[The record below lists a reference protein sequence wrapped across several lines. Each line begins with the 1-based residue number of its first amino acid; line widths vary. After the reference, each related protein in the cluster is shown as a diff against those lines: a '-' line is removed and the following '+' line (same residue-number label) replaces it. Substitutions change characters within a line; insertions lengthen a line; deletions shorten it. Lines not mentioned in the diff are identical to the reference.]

1 MTNVSALDKPDLD
14 ASGSLDPTVMS
25 ARRIIGVYIGE
36 ARYEFLR
43 AMRVPGFAVPFLV
56 LPLALY
62 LFFAVVMFGPIRD
75 PKAAISIFTAFSVF
89 GVMGPGMFGA
99 GAFLATDREG
109 GLLTLKKALPV
120 PPAAYLLA
128 KALVAMLL
136 VVFITLT
143 LLIAGPLAG
152 HLTLTPGQALRFAI
166 VNVLGT
172 LPFCALGLFIGTR
185 ASAKSAPAFVNL
197 LYLPMIYLSGFF
209 FPLPKALQPIE
220 FASPAYY
227 LDQLALGALGVP
239 IRGPSPILDVLVLT
253 VATLVFA
260 TLAVRRLTRAY

>member
-1 MTNVSALDKPDLD
+1 MT
-14 ASGSLDPTVMS
+14 SLIAQNADSSVAGPIAATP
-25 ARRIIGVYIGE
+25 ANRLLGAYIAE

-43 AMRVPGFAVPFLV
+43 AIRVPGFAVPFLV

-62 LFFAVVMFGPIRD
+62 LFFAVVLFGPIKD
-75 PKAAISIFTAFSVF
+75 PKAAISIFTAFAAF

-99 GAFLATDREG
+99 GVFLATDREG
-109 GLLTLKKALPV
+109 GLLTLKRALPV

-136 VVFITLT
+136 VSLIVLM

-152 HLTLTPGQALRFAI
+152 HLTLHPGQAVRFAI
-166 VNVLGT
+166 VSILGT
-172 LPFCALGLFIGTR
+172 LPFCALGLFIGTC
-185 ASAKSAPAFVNL
+185 AGAKGAPAFVNL

-209 FPLPKALQPIE
+209 FPLPKTLHLIE

-227 LDQLALGALGVP
+227 LDQLALSALGVP
-239 IRGPSPILDVLVLT
+239 SHGPPILHILVLSA
-253 VATLVFA
+253 VTLAFGV
-260 TLAVRRLTRAY
+260 LAVRRLGRIR